1 MLFTDHFFL
10 FYFFPIFFLI
20 YLLVHKNITLA
31 NLVIIIF
38 SIIFYSSFG
47 IQNIP
52 ILLIPLILD
61 YLLGIAIYKNK
72 NKVQKKIL
80 LFSGII
86 LNLLFLGF
94 FKYLG
99 FLLANIG
106 LLIPTHYLAQI
117 NTFEQNLLIPVGISF
132 ITFQRISYIVDI
144 YRKKTTP
151 AYNFLAYSTYATVFP
166 HLIAGPIVRYS
177 NIKKQLTK
185 RVLTIQKIFDGMKYL
200 IAGLVLKILIADQ
213 LYKVES
219 LIIPNI
225 RTTHALESI
234 MLLFYFSFRIYT
246 DFAGYSLMAIGLAKF
261 MGFDFPQNFDSPY
274 RSSNITTF
282 WRRWNMTLSSW
293 LKDYL
298 YIPLGGNKKGKIRT
312 YINLLI
318 TMLLGGLW
326 HGANWNFIIW
336 GGFHGAYLAGERW
349 LRDRNIS
356 IHLPI
361 QIKILLTFL
370 LISIT
375 WLTFIFVNPS
385 EIIIVLA
392 HILALDFSPISPK
405 LMVATLWSIPSLVAA
420 IAWSFFLSE
429 NFIEKIK
436 PNFITILLLSI
447 LLLLS
452 IGISLLNISVP
463 FIYFQF

>member
-1 MLFTDHFFL
+1 MLFIDHFFL
-10 FYFFPIFFLI
+10 FYFFPGFFLI

-31 NLVIIIF
+31 NIAIIVF

-47 IQNIP
+47 IQNVP
-52 ILLIPLILD
+52 ILLIPLIFD
-61 YLLGIAIYKNK
+61 YILGIAIYKNK
-72 NKVQKKIL
+72 NKAQKKIL
-80 LFSGII
+80 LFSSIVM
-86 LNLLFLGF
+86 NLLFLGF

-99 FLLANIG
+99 FFLANSG
-106 LLIPTHYLAQI
+106 LLIPTHYLTQI
-117 NTFEQNLLIPVGISF
+117 NTFEQTLLIPVGISF

-144 YRKKTTP
+144 YRKKTAP

-177 NIKKQLTK
+177 VIKKQLTK
-185 RVLTIQKIFDGMKYL
+185 RTLTLEKVFDGMKYL
-200 IAGLVLKILIADQ
+200 IAGLALKILIADQ

-219 LIIPNI
+219 LIIPDI
-225 RTTHALESI
+225 QTTHSSEAI

-261 MGFDFPQNFDSPY
+261 MGFDFPQNFNSPY
-274 RSSNITTF
+274 RSSNITVF
-282 WRRWNMTLSSW
+282 WNRWNMTLSSW

-298 YIPLGGNKKGKIRT
+298 YIPLGGNRKGKKRT
-312 YINLLI
+312 YLNLLI

-336 GGFHGAYLAGERW
+336 GGFHGVYLAGERW
-349 LRDRNIS
+349 LHDKNIS
-356 IHLPI
+356 IRLPM
-361 QIKILLTFL
+361 QLKILFTFL

-385 EIIIVLA
+385 EIIDVLS
-392 HILALDFSPISPK
+392 HIIALDFFPLSPK

-420 IAWSFFLSE
+420 ITWSFFLSE
-429 NFIEKIK
+429 NLIGQIK
-436 PNFITILLLSI
+436 PGIRTIFLLSV
-447 LLLLS
+447 LFLLS
-452 IGISLLNISVP
+452 IGMSLLNTNVP